1 MVEIFSFGSHSKIV
15 QWHVIVHVL
24 RVTKRFCMQ
33 TKFSKCQ
40 IQKKKLKRGPSLK
53 ENSGLNRV
61 PGYATFGIVKV
72 DYPGPW
78 VFYLALSIIAL
89 PKSLRLFLKEIDRH
103 RPCNREQRHLSFQRP
118 RWPLLGVCW
127 DFVGLITS
135 PLSGQ
140 WRDIIC
146 HFMHTSSYLE
156 VHLSSEGWCDDFFA
170 SGRRFRQPEPKTCY

>member
-1 MVEIFSFGSHSKIV
+1 
-15 QWHVIVHVL
+15 
-24 RVTKRFCMQ
+24 MQ

-103 RPCNREQRHLSFQRP
+103 RPCNRWQRHLTTGGHHGDLLGL
-118 RWPLLGVCW
+118 RWPNYFATFRFDREGYYYISLLIQDWFSC
-127 DFVGLITS
+127 L
-135 PLSGQ
+135 
-140 WRDIIC
+140 
-146 HFMHTSSYLE
+146 HASSYLE
-156 VHLSSEGWCDDFFA
+156 VLLLSDEMAMFSFF
-170 SGRRFRQPEPKTCY
+170 GV

>member
-15 QWHVIVHVL
+15 QWHAVVRVL
-24 RVTKRFCMQ
+24 RVTKRFCKQ

-53 ENSGLNRV
+53 ENSGLHRV

-103 RPCNREQRHLSFQRP
+103 RPCNRWQRHLSSETGGHHGDLLGL
-118 RWPLLGVCW
+118 RWPNYFATFRPMEGYHFLFHAYVVIPWSSFIEWGTRCFLFGVK
-127 DFVGLITS
+127 S
-135 PLSGQ
+135 Q
-140 WRDIIC
+140 
-146 HFMHTSSYLE
+146 
-156 VHLSSEGWCDDFFA
+156 
-170 SGRRFRQPEPKTCY
+170 FRQPEPKTC

>member
-1 MVEIFSFGSHSKIV
+1 
-15 QWHVIVHVL
+15 
-24 RVTKRFCMQ
+24 MQ

-89 PKSLRLFLKEIDRH
+89 PQKLKAFFKGNRQTQALQPGAATPLFMGGHFWGFAGLLTTHFPVWEGYQFVNFTATYQYYHPPPLESTRLQSNTRHKSLEFLV
-103 RPCNREQRHLSFQRP
+103 L
-118 RWPLLGVCW
+118 
-127 DFVGLITS
+127 
-135 PLSGQ
+135 
-140 WRDIIC
+140 
-146 HFMHTSSYLE
+146 
-156 VHLSSEGWCDDFFA
+156 A
-170 SGRRFRQPEPKTCY
+170 SRGMLVTL